1 MRYLN
6 KYLRNLAPYK
16 VASHKIWEVTEADR
30 PNILKLDWNEA
41 TIPPSPKVKSRLTE
55 LIQGHE
61 FYYLYPSTYNPELHK
76 LLADYT
82 GIPGGFIQYFA
93 SSDSLHEY
101 ITRVFVSVGDP
112 VLIIGP
118 TYDNFRLACESQGAR
133 IEYSNLTESFVF
145 DPIKFEADI
154 KRVCPSLI
162 YICNPNNPTGTF
174 IEVEYI
180 ESLLKKFPESLF
192 LIDEA
197 YYEFSGKSSKQL
209 ALKYENIMVTRTL
222 SKAFALANFRM
233 GYLISC
239 KENIDNI
246 SKVRNPKNFT
256 TFSQEAAIAAL
267 SDVPYMLNYVAAVK
281 EAKNCFIDMLKGY
294 PEKLK
299 PFAGEGNF
307 VLIKF
312 RETLV
317 RDQFLAF
324 LESNDILIRNL
335 THSILLKDCVRITIG
350 TGEQMEYVASF
361 IKKFFAEKHEKV
373 STV

>member
-6 KYLRNLAPYK
+6 KYLRNLSPYK
-16 VASHKIWEVTEADR
+16 VASHKIWDVQEAER

-41 TIPPSPKVKSRLTE
+41 TIPPSPLVKKRLAA
-55 LIQGHE
+55 LIEGPE
-61 FYYLYPSTYNPELHK
+61 FYYLYPSTYNPDLHQ
-76 LLADYT
+76 LLAAYT
-82 GIPGGFIQYFA
+82 NMPLEHVQYFA

-112 VLIIGP
+112 VLILGP

-133 IEYSNLTESFVF
+133 IEYSELSETFIF
-145 DPIKFEADI
+145 DASKFEADI
-154 KRVCPSLI
+154 RRVCPSLI

-174 IEVEYI
+174 IEVDYI
-180 ESLLKKFPESLF
+180 ESLLQKFPESLF

-197 YYEFSGKSSKQL
+197 YYEFSGRSAKDLVLQ
-209 ALKYENIMVTRTL
+209 YDNILVTRTL

-239 KENIDNI
+239 KENINNI

-256 TFSQEAAIAAL
+256 TFSQEAAIAVL
-267 SDVPYMLNYVAAVK
+267 TDVAYMQQYVLAVK
-281 EAKNCFIDMLKGY
+281 EAKQWFINLLNEY

-312 RETLV
+312 RETAV
-317 RDQFLAF
+317 RDRFIEF
-324 LESNDILIRNL
+324 LESNNILIRNL

-350 TGEQMEYVASF
+350 TKEQMKYVGSF
-361 IKKFFAEKHEKV
+361 IQQYFADKYEKV
-373 STV
+373 SAV

>member
-16 VASHKIWEVTEADR
+16 VASHKIWDVPEAER
-30 PNILKLDWNEA
+30 PAILKLDWNEA
-41 TIPPSPKVKSRLTE
+41 TIPPSPLVKKRLSE
-55 LIQGHE
+55 LVQGPE
-61 FYYLYPSTYNPELHK
+61 FYYLYPSTYNPELHQ

-82 GIPGGFIQYFA
+82 SIPLEQIQYFA

-112 VLIIGP
+112 VLILGP

-133 IEYSNLTESFVF
+133 LEYSNLSENFIF
-145 DPIKFEADI
+145 DPVKFESDI
-154 KRVCPSLI
+154 RRTCPSLI

-174 IEVEYI
+174 IEVDYI
-180 ESLLKKFPESLF
+180 ESLLLQFPESLF

-197 YYEFSGKSSKQL
+197 YYEFSGKSAKDL
-209 ALKYENIMVTRTL
+209 VLTYDNILVTRTL

-256 TFSQEAAIAAL
+256 TFSQEAAIAVL
-267 SDVPYMLNYVAAVK
+267 SDIPYMKNYVAAVK
-281 EAKNCFIDMLKGY
+281 EAKKWFIYMLGQY
-294 PEKLK
+294 PERLKL
-299 PFAGEGNF
+299 FAGEGNF

-312 RETLV
+312 HDAGA
-317 RDQFLAF
+317 RDQFIVF
-324 LESNDILIRNL
+324 MESNNILIRNL
-335 THSILLKDCVRITIG
+335 THSSLLKDCVRITMG
-350 TGEQMEYVASF
+350 TREQMEYVASF
-361 IKKFFAEKHEKV
+361 IQQFFAAKHEKISAV
-373 STV
+373 

>member
-16 VASHKIWEVTEADR
+16 VASHKIWDVTPDER

-41 TIPPSPKVKSRLTE
+41 TIPPTPLVRKRLME
-55 LIQGHE
+55 LIEGQE
-61 FYYLYPSTYNPELHK
+61 FSYLYPSTYNPELHQ
-76 LLADYT
+76 LLSDYT
-82 GIPGGFIQYFA
+82 QIPRELIQYFA

-112 VLIIGP
+112 VLILGP

-133 IEYSNLTESFVF
+133 IEYSNLSEKFVF
-145 DPIKFEADI
+145 EAGKLEADI
-154 KRVCPSLI
+154 LRVCPSLI

-174 IEVEYI
+174 IEVDYI
-180 ESLLKKFPESLF
+180 ESLLKRFPESLF
-192 LIDEA
+192 LVDEA
-197 YYEFSGKSSKQL
+197 YYEFSGKSAMHL
-209 ALKYENIMVTRTL
+209 AVKYENILVTRTL

-267 SDVPYMLNYVAAVK
+267 TDIDYMQNYVREVK
-281 EAKNCFIDMLKGY
+281 NAKNWFIEMLGEY
-294 PEKLK
+294 PEKLSC
-299 PFAGEGNF
+299 FAGEGNF
-307 VLIKF
+307 VLIRFKD
-312 RETLV
+312 TAV
-317 RDQFLAF
+317 KDQFTSF
-324 LESNDILIRNL
+324 LESNDILIRSL
-335 THSILLKDCVRITIG
+335 THSTLLKDCVRITIG
-350 TGEQMEYVASF
+350 TQAQMEYVASL
-361 IKKFFAEKHEKV
+361 INKFFAAKHEKISAV
-373 STV
+373 

>member
-6 KYLRNLAPYK
+6 KYLRNLSPYK
-16 VASHKIWEVTEADR
+16 VASHKIWDVPEADR
-30 PNILKLDWNEA
+30 PGILKLDWNEA
-41 TIPPSPKVKSRLTE
+41 TIAPSPLVKKRLTE
-55 LIQGHE
+55 LIQGPE
-61 FYYLYPSTYNPELHK
+61 FYYLYPSTYNPDLHK
-76 LLADYT
+76 LLMQYT
-82 GIPGGFIQYFA
+82 NMPEENIQYFA

-112 VLIIGP
+112 VLILGP

-133 IEYSNLTESFVF
+133 IEYSNLSETFIF
-145 DPIKFEADI
+145 DAQKFEADI
-154 KRVCPSLI
+154 QRVCPSLI

-174 IEVEYI
+174 IEVDYI
-180 ESLLKKFPESLF
+180 KSLLQRFPESLF

-197 YYEFSGKSSKQL
+197 YYEFSGKSAKDL
-209 ALKYENIMVTRTL
+209 VLEYDNILVTRTL

-239 KENIDNI
+239 KENISNI
-246 SKVRNPKNFT
+246 SKVRNPKNIT
-256 TFSQEAAIAAL
+256 TFSQEAAIAVLTDIA
-267 SDVPYMLNYVAAVK
+267 YMQQYVAEVK
-281 EAKNCFIDMLKGY
+281 EAKRWFIKMLSEY

-299 PFAGEGNF
+299 PFTGEGNF

-312 RETLV
+312 KDTLT
-317 RDQFLAF
+317 RDRFIEF
-324 LESNDILIRNL
+324 MESSNILIRNL

-350 TGEQMEYVASF
+350 TREQMKYTGSF
-361 IKKFFAEKHEKV
+361 IQKYFAGKHEKI